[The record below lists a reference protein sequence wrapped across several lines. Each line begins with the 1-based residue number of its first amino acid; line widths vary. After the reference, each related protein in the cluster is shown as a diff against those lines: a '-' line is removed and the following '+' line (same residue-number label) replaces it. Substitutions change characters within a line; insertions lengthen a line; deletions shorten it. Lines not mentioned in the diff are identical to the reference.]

1 MNERIRIR
9 SIRLIDEN
17 GGQVGLIATEEAVKM
32 AHDRGLDLVEIAPNA
47 APPVCKIM
55 DYSKFKYSQHKKEQ
69 KDKKKRHETQIKE
82 VRLRPITEEH
92 DIQVK
97 LKHSREWLSRGDKVL
112 VVIIFKGREM
122 THREIG
128 YKLLER
134 FTNELK
140 NIAKVEKSATKE
152 GYKLTLTMTPLK

>member
-1 MNERIRIR
+1 
-9 SIRLIDEN
+9 
-17 GGQVGLIATEEAVKM
+17 M

-69 KDKKKRHETQIKE
+69 KDKKKRHETRIKE

-97 LKHSREWLSRGDKVL
+97 LKHSREWLTKGDKVL
-112 VVIIFKGREM
+112 AVVVFKGREM

-134 FTNELK
+134 FTTELK
-140 NIAKVEKSATKE
+140 DIAKVEKAATKE
-152 GYKLTLTMTPLK
+152 GYKITLTLTPIK